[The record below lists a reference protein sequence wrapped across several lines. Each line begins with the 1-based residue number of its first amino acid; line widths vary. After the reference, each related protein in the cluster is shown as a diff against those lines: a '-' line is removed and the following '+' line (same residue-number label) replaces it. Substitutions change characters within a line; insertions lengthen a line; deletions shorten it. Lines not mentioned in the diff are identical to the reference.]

1 MWAGSSFTDYG
12 PPCQPGKTPC
22 TWADGQCWNRV
33 EGGPQGRAEGSV
45 VGCMVGGDWKS
56 REKELRGRR
65 YRKGDLEQ
73 EGSGGGGN
81 IGIR

>member
-1 MWAGSSFTDYG
+1 M
-12 PPCQPGKTPC
+12 
-22 TWADGQCWNRV
+22 